1 MAHRRFDEAG
11 AMPPFAVIGFRSM
24 TPAERARGRFMRAP
38 DHDAS
43 TGGAAPADV
52 VDEDPIKRIAAAL
65 GDDDGADDPDPNDPS
80 DALDPDGGQGDPD
93 NGDPDP
99 NDPDADGEQAKPA
112 IEPPVSWKA
121 EMKPKFAEL
130 SPDVQEY
137 ILQRDSEASRGL
149 QSKATEAAEARKARE
164 QAEAAIHQLHSSYI
178 GQLEQFLST
187 NEPQKPD
194 PAWLNTSVYGEDGP
208 RIFYQKQAEYEAR
221 HAQRQQAQ
229 QELSVAQQRQAAL
242 TEHQTREFM
251 AEQHRILSGP
261 EGIEGWADPAKQPE
275 IAKALTDFATAHRY
289 TAEQLQ
295 HVDAQDIKF
304 LHEAMG
310 WKTKAEKYDAL
321 QKQKMA
327 VVRQAK
333 ELPKTARPNAPQ
345 PAGSAQA
352 RATQQ
357 TRERLKQSGSLQ
369 DAAALIEGR
378 L

>member
-1 MAHRRFDEAG
+1 MAHPIE
-11 AMPPFAVIGFRSM
+11 S
-24 TPAERARGRFMRAP
+24 E
-38 DHDAS
+38 AS
-43 TGGAAPADV
+43 TTADAIV
-52 VDEDPIKRIAAAL
+52 ESDPVKRIQAAL
-65 GDDDGADDPDPNDPS
+65 GDDPGDDEPLDEAPVAEDDEIPDE
-80 DALDPDGGQGDPD
+80 
-93 NGDPDP
+93 
-99 NDPDADGEQAKPA
+99 GEPEAENTDEQDEPAQPA
-112 IEPPVSWKA
+112 IDAPVSWNAEDKA
-121 EMKPKFAEL
+121 LFAQLPPEAQAVIARRE
-130 SPDVQEY
+130 SE
-137 ILQRDSEASRGL
+137 RDKAV
-149 QSKATEAAEARKARE
+149 QSKATEAAEARKQRE

-194 PAWLNTSVYGEDGP
+194 PAWLDTRVYGEDGP
-208 RIFYQKQAEYEAR
+208 RTFYQMQAAYEAH

-229 QELSVAQQRQAAL
+229 QELTFAQERQAAL
-242 TEHQTREFM
+242 TQHQTREFM

-261 EGIEGWADPAKQPE
+261 EGIEGWSDPAKQPE

-310 WKTKAEKYDAL
+310 WKADSEKYRAL

-369 DAAALIEGR
+369 DAAALIAGR